1 MELNEVLDTLEGLL
15 VSHEE
20 SSKEYEALRTAI
32 NCVKAYM
39 LEMLCR
45 KTAEELAQQQM
56 DVQKIVLS
64 EIPTDVAERI
74 MSVFPTAKQMD
85 VAYQEA
91 QRANQLS
98 LQQQAINDYKSK
110 FRI

>member
-20 SSKEYEALRTAI
+20 SSKEYEALRMAI

-45 KTAEELAQQQM
+45 KTAEELAQQQRET
-56 DVQKIVLS
+56 QSIVLAGVPN
-64 EIPTDVAERI
+64 EVADSIRA
-74 MSVFPTAKQMD
+74 SFPAPPNNM
-85 VAYQEA
+85 
-91 QRANQLS
+91 
-98 LQQQAINDYKSK
+98 
-110 FRI
+110 

>member
-20 SSKEYEALRTAI
+20 SSKEYEALRMAI

-45 KTAEELAQQQM
+45 KTAEELAQQQR
-56 DVQKIVLS
+56 DIQSIALEGVPN
-64 EIPTDVAERI
+64 EVADRFRAG
-74 MSVFPTAKQMD
+74 FPAPP
-85 VAYQEA
+85 
-91 QRANQLS
+91 NNL
-98 LQQQAINDYKSK
+98 
-110 FRI
+110 

>member
-20 SSKEYEALRTAI
+20 SSKEYEALRMAI

-56 DVQKIVLS
+56 EIQSIVLAGVPN
-64 EIPTDVAERI
+64 EVADSIR
-74 MSVFPTAKQMD
+74 VGFPTSP
-85 VAYQEA
+85 
-91 QRANQLS
+91 NNL
-98 LQQQAINDYKSK
+98 
-110 FRI
+110 

>member
-20 SSKEYEALRTAI
+20 ASKEYEALRMAI

-45 KTAEELAQQQM
+45 KTAEELAQQQR
-56 DVQKIVLS
+56 DIQSIVL
-64 EIPTDVAERI
+64 EGVPNEVADRFRAG
-74 MSVFPTAKQMD
+74 FPAPPNNM
-85 VAYQEA
+85 
-91 QRANQLS
+91 
-98 LQQQAINDYKSK
+98 
-110 FRI
+110 